1 MANMPEKNVKEACR
15 LNQIDTCLD
24 SWHRISWIGQS
35 ESLLAVSGAVLFYP
49 FLLCFSQDIWHFSW
63 WLMAWRPRPLS
74 AQAKLHGVNV
84 SLMDSS
90 FESRIFQVAM
100 GFLQCSDLY
109 DLGATPRVTPW
120 LRKPP
125 DVRPSLGRD
134 FVRHSGF
141 VFFWFAGNVTR
152 ALKQNSM
159 IKHHSRT
166 EGANCCGLAM
176 DGACPTLRSTR
187 RWCLSPLHL
196 LRFHQ
201 PLLFASSLSLYLFT

>member
-1 MANMPEKNVKEACR
+1 MDWSKRELACG
-15 LNQIDTCLD
+15 LWC
-24 SWHRISWIGQS
+24 
-35 ESLLAVSGAVLFYP
+35 
-49 FLLCFSQDIWHFSW
+49 
-63 WLMAWRPRPLS
+63 
-74 AQAKLHGVNV
+74 
-84 SLMDSS
+84 SS
-90 FESRIFQVAM
+90 FLSFFIVFFPRHLTLQLMVDGLAPKTTVRTGQAPRGQRLIDGQQLRESYLSGCH

-187 RWCLSPLHL
+187 RWCLSPLHH